1 MPPTE
6 GVGRRSGSRMQG
18 ARTHEA
24 EGRGRWEVL
33 LARNTRGNDEEFLD
47 HPAVEVLVK
56 FTGGNPRAEI

>member
-1 MPPTE
+1 
-6 GVGRRSGSRMQG
+6 MQG

-56 FTGGNPRAEI
+56 FTGVKPRAEI